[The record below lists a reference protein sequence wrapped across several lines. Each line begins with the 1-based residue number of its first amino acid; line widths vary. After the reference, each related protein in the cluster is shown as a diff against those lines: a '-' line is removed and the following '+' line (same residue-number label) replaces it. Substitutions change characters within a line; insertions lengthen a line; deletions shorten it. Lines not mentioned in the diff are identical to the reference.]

1 MTVVSHSDAT
11 RMLLNG
17 KEINREELAPA
28 LKAALAE
35 RANWEVHV
43 EGDDS
48 VPYADPMYVVDVVNS
63 LYAKAVILTP
73 QLKEQIAAA
82 TCSPRQP
89 RNPDPIFW

>member
-1 MTVVSHSDAT
+1 MSVVSHNNAT
-11 RMLLNG
+11 RMLFNG

-28 LKAALAE
+28 SKAALAE

-48 VPYADPMYVVDVVNS
+48 VPYADPMYVVDVVHS

-82 TCSPRQP
+82 KCSPR
-89 RNPDPIFW
+89 

>member
-1 MTVVSHSDAT
+1 VTVVSHNDPT
-11 RMLLNG
+11 RMLFHG

-28 LKAALAE
+28 LRAAPAE

-48 VPYADPMYVVDVVNS
+48 VPYADPMYVVDVVSS

-82 TCSPRQP
+82 KCSPR
-89 RNPDPIFW
+89 

>member
-35 RANWEVHV
+35 RANWEVRV

-63 LYAKAVILTP
+63 LYAKAVILT
-73 QLKEQIAAA
+73 L
-82 TCSPRQP
+82 
-89 RNPDPIFW
+89 N

>member
-1 MTVVSHSDAT
+1 MTVVSHNDAA
-11 RMLLNG
+11 RMLFNG

-35 RANWEVHV
+35 QANWEVHV

-48 VPYADPMYVVDVVNS
+48 VPYADPMHVVDVVDS

-82 TCSPRQP
+82 KCSPR
-89 RNPDPIFW
+89 